1 MVRFPLLILVPS
13 SSLNFQN
20 RKVIRQTWST
30 DNNMNESWKPLF
42 LFGQGRQPS
51 ANKYFLVNEVAI
63 KGDLVQGSQIDS

>member
-1 MVRFPLLILVPS
+1 MERFPLLILVPS

-30 DNNMNESWKPLF
+30 DNNMNKSWKPLF
-42 LFGQGRQPS
+42 LFGQGRQSS

-63 KGDLVQGSQIDS
+63 QGDLVQGSQIDS